1 MNKLLPT
8 KVKTNNTVTRIVEI
22 NTIKRDLVGRIV
34 IFGKGVRQRVIN
46 YYELTQGI
54 RNGVKRFLKEINI
67 PVRIVVQKV
76 EMVKGLYCTHIT
88 SITYQ
93 NTQNLLIMLRMGLR
107 YVIPV
112 IGNSTSI
119 NSDVIVQ
126 RYVDYTGDEK
136 IKLNGKEIIWQRT
149 K

>member
-126 RYVDYTGDEK
+126 RYVDYTGNNK
-136 IKLNGKEIIWQRT
+136 IKLNGKEIIW
-149 K
+149 

>member
-126 RYVDYTGDEK
+126 RYVDYTGNNK
-136 IKLNGKEIIWQRT
+136 IKLNGKEIIW

>member
-136 IKLNGKEIIWQRT
+136 IKLNGKEIIWQKT